1 MSNLR
6 PMQLGE
12 ILDATFSIYRRH
24 FALFM
29 RMSLVVV
36 WLPSALWVYFQVR
49 YGGTRAPELFEA
61 FEQHTGRA
69 ILILVVLLLISGAA
83 SLLLKAGTIQVIS
96 ESYLGHEPKLAPALQ
111 LGAAKIW
118 PLLVLLFAKGIIFT
132 IIYIFGALALT
143 AVFMVGRLG
152 GAAVSLLL
160 LLVGGVGICWFMAFV
175 GCGYGLTTP
184 AVVLE
189 RLSSSFDAFSRS
201 WDLTRGFKLKTFG
214 VWFVTLLIAEVVPQI
229 VVLTLGFVILGAA
242 PALQPFL
249 VIVTSLLGILLAPI
263 MPCALTLLY
272 YDLRVRR
279 EAFDLQMLSQEL
291 GIS

>member
-6 PMQLGE
+6 PMQFGE

-29 RMSLVVV
+29 RMGLVVV
-36 WLPSALWVYFQVR
+36 WLPSAAWVYFQVR
-49 YGGTRAPELFEA
+49 YGGTRGPELFEA
-61 FEQHTGRA
+61 FDQHTARA
-69 ILILVVLLLISGAA
+69 LLILVLLLLVSAA
-83 SLLLKAGTIQVIS
+83 AGLLLKAGTIQVIS
-96 ESYLGHEPKLAPALQ
+96 DSYLGHEPTLASALQ
-111 LGAAKIW
+111 LGAAKIF
-118 PLLVLLFAKGIIFT
+118 PLLIILISKWLVFI
-132 IIYIFGALALT
+132 IIYFVGVI
-143 AVFMVGRLG
+143 AVSVAFMTGKLG
-152 GAAVSLLL
+152 GVAVSVLFGVL
-160 LLVGGVGICWFMAFV
+160 GGVGLCWFIGFV
-175 GCGYGLTTP
+175 ACGYGVTTP

-201 WDLTRGFKLKTFG
+201 WDLTRGFRLKVFG
-214 VWFVTLLIAEVVPQI
+214 VAAVTWLIAQLLPQLVVFTI
-229 VVLTLGFVILGAA
+229 SFVILSAS

-249 VIVTSLLGILLAPI
+249 VVVTSLLSILLAPV

-291 GIS
+291 GIT

>member
-29 RMSLVVV
+29 RMGLVVV
-36 WLPSALWVYFQVR
+36 GLPAVAWVYFQVR
-49 YGGTRAPELFEA
+49 YGGMRGPELFQA
-61 FEQHTGRA
+61 FQEHTARSV
-69 ILILVVLLLISGAA
+69 LILLALLLASGAA

-96 ESYLGHEPKLAPALQ
+96 ESYLGREPRLAPALQ
-111 LGAAKIW
+111 LGAAKIL
-118 PLLVLLFAKGIIFT
+118 PLLLIAISKWLVLI
-132 IIYIFGALALT
+132 IIYLLGAFGLGLA
-143 AVFMVGRLG
+143 VVIGRLG
-152 GAAVSLLL
+152 GTAGAVLFG
-160 LLVGGVGICWFMAFV
+160 LVGGVGLCWALAYV
-175 GCGYGLTTP
+175 ACGYGVTTP
-184 AVVLE
+184 VVVLE
-189 RLSSSFDAFSRS
+189 GLASSFDAFGRS
-201 WDLTRGFKLKTFG
+201 WDLTRGFRLKVFG
-214 VWFVTLLIAEVVPQI
+214 VWFVTWLIATVLPPI
-229 VVLTLGFVILGAA
+229 VGFTLGIVILSAS

-249 VIVTSLLGILLAPI
+249 AVFGALLGILLAPV

-291 GIS
+291 GIT